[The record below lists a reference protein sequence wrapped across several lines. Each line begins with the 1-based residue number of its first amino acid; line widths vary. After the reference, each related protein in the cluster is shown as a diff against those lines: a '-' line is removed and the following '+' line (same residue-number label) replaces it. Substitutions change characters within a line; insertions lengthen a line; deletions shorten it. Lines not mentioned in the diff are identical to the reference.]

1 MKYFAFLIAYSIA
14 FSSLAQ
20 SNSDRFE
27 TKEGIKRA
35 AGYVRDIWHGELFF
49 NSAMRSDVVVD
60 DTALKYND
68 LDDDYYL
75 LTRIEIDDGSI
86 EIPYMAKYSG
96 DFKDRCAKYLD
107 LITTKGMLG
116 FFKSADE
123 LKFDTNLF
131 LASTVSFS
139 RIIFVVPFSNLTK
152 TYSFIIPINNDLIGQ
167 IERGEVT
174 NLRYYFEEAGME

>member
-1 MKYFAFLIAYSIA
+1 
-14 FSSLAQ
+14 
-20 SNSDRFE
+20 
-27 TKEGIKRA
+27 
-35 AGYVRDIWHGELFF
+35 
-49 NSAMRSDVVVD
+49 MRSDVVVD

-75 LTRIEIDDGSI
+75 LTRIEIDDGSV
-86 EIPYMAKYSG
+86 EIPYMAKYSD

-107 LITTKGMLG
+107 LITTKGMMG
-116 FFKSADE
+116 FFRSADE

-152 TYSFIIPINNDLIGQ
+152 IYNFIIPINNDLIGQ

>member
-1 MKYFAFLIAYSIA
+1 MKYFVFLVAYSIA
-14 FSSLAQ
+14 FSLLAQ
-20 SNSDRFE
+20 SNVNRFE
-27 TKEGIKRA
+27 TRQGIKDA
-35 AGYVRDIWHGELFF
+35 AGYVKDIWHGELIF
-49 NSAMRSDVVVD
+49 NSVMRSAVTVD
-60 DTALKYND
+60 NTVLKYND
-68 LDDDYYL
+68 FDDDYYL
-75 LTRIEIDDGSI
+75 VTRIEIDDGSKK
-86 EIPYMAKYSG
+86 IPYMAKYSD

-152 TYSFIIPINNDLIGQ
+152 TYTFIIPINNDLIGQ